1 MSEPSSSPEFG
12 PRGYLP
18 ERASK
23 RARKIVLRAPLGL
36 QWIVAAAVFGVLVL
50 VAGLLWL
57 DAGGPPGPPYVAA
70 GPLPS
75 ADDPTVTRLDPV
87 DAWLVTGT
95 GPALAVP
102 VGQVEGLVWCEAS
115 RHLEASDGR
124 VWSATGRGLGT
135 PSLRTHP
142 VVVHDGQVYVDPTT
156 VREGTRPAD
165 ESATPAC

>member
-1 MSEPSSSPEFG
+1 MSTPPSSPDFG

-36 QWIVAAAVFGVLVL
+36 HWIVAAAVFGLLVL
-50 VAGLLWL
+50 VAGLVWL
-57 DAGGPPGPPYVAA
+57 DAAGPPGPPYVEA
-70 GPLPS
+70 GRLPS
-75 ADDPTVTRLDPV
+75 TEGPAVTRLEAA

-102 VGQVEGLVWCEAS
+102 AEQVADLAWCEAAGQ
-115 RHLEASDGR
+115 LVAADGR
-124 VWSATGRGLGT
+124 VWSATGRGFGT

-142 VVVHDGQVYVDPTT
+142 VVVHDGTVYVDPTT
-156 VREGTRPAD
+156 IREGVRPAG
-165 ESATPAC
+165 ETREPGC